1 MKTIERLH
9 LNSLRV
15 CNLSKLYGLLALCN
29 QKLGN
34 RFNCEQYLNNC
45 KQFLNYIIEKE
56 KLQNDLGIIH
66 DYARCDDDMF
76 LYHFTRALLEMD
88 SGNDS
93 SAFEDFNCAETH
105 LVRTE
110 GNQFFC
116 YVLFRRNR
124 MECFRN
130 AGKEILYE
138 QEEFIL
144 KQYEETHRCL
154 LYTSDAADE

>member
-1 MKTIERLH
+1 M
-9 LNSLRV
+9 
-15 CNLSKLYGLLALCN
+15 CN
-29 QKLGN
+29 QKIGN

-76 LYHFTRALLEMD
+76 LYHFTRALLEVD

-105 LVRTE
+105 L
-110 GNQFFC
+110 G
-116 YVLFRRNR
+116 
-124 MECFRN
+124 
-130 AGKEILYE
+130 
-138 QEEFIL
+138 
-144 KQYEETHRCL
+144 
-154 LYTSDAADE
+154 AD